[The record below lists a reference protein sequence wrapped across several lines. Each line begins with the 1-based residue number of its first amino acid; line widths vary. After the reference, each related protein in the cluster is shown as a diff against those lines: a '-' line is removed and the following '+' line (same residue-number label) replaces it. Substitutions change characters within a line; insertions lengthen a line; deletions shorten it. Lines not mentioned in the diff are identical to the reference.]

1 MGDTVMMR
9 AKEKWEPATF
19 IGICQDKPRS
29 YIVGTLG
36 GKRYR
41 RSRCH
46 LKLTPSSWNVRLRY
60 QNCDDWPDDASVINE
75 TNATETK
82 CQRHKVIIPQLPFIS
97 VDLKKQS
104 ENHLGTLTQTIDHNL

>member
-1 MGDTVMMR
+1 MMR

-46 LKLTPSSWNVRLRY
+46 LKPTPSSWNVRLRH

-75 TNATETK
+75 TNATETEMPAT
-82 CQRHKVIIPQLPFIS
+82 QSNNPSAPF
-97 VDLKKQS
+97 
-104 ENHLGTLTQTIDHNL
+104 HLRRSQKTIRKPSRYTDTDY